1 MADKERRYARRSKM
15 SAIDIARFRAA
26 GQTVVTDKYGFLMS
40 PEDFSRN
47 PAKAPKRKIK

>member
-1 MADKERRYARRSKM
+1 M
-15 SAIDIARFRAA
+15 SAIDIARIMAA
-26 GQTVVTDKYGFLMS
+26 GQKVVTDKYGFLMS